1 MMRKTVLLL
10 TVCMLTGC
18 GQHPEPDPP
27 AVLPVRTVQTGAE
40 LTGAAADM
48 LMQSETALQVSM
60 PDALFPETEQRI
72 AAAVQGHV
80 LARTLLD
87 TVTWTRQGNRLH
99 LSAVYTDLPETVR
112 EKKQALS
119 AYAEDWAESAADFP
133 AAVQAL
139 LAHDRLCAACC
150 YDADAPDCGS
160 AYGAWM
166 NGRASC
172 AGYAEGYALL
182 LESVGIPVRILA
194 GTVQLPDGRALPHAW
209 NLVYL
214 DGSWY
219 HTDCT
224 WDDTADAD
232 GHAMFLCDDA
242 AIADTHAWNPAD
254 CPQAAGGVLRYETVV
269 QQMQEAVRQ
278 DP

>member
-18 GQHPEPDPP
+18 AQHPEKDAP
-27 AVLPVRTVQTGAE
+27 AALAVRTVQTGAE
-40 LTGAAADM
+40 LTSAAADM
-48 LMQSETALQVSM
+48 LMQTETALELAVPEPLLQ
-60 PDALFPETEQRI
+60 ETEQRI

-87 TVTWTRQGNRLH
+87 TVTWTRQENRLY

-119 AYAEDWAESAADFP
+119 AYAEDWADSTADFP

-150 YDADAPDCGS
+150 YDADAPECGS

-182 LESVGIPVRILA
+182 LESAGIPVRILA
-194 GTVQLPDGRALPHAW
+194 GTVQLPDGRSLPHAW

-214 DGSWY
+214 HGSWY

-224 WDDTADAD
+224 WDDTAAAD
-232 GHAMFLCDDA
+232 GHALFLCDDA
-242 AIADTHAWNPAD
+242 AIAKTHAWKRAD
-254 CPQAAGGVLRYETVV
+254 CPQAAGGSLRYETVV
-269 QQMQEAVRQ
+269 QQMQDAVRRI
-278 DP
+278 P